1 MIESISIS
9 NVATYAS
16 TPEQLDGL
24 SQFNFLFGSNGT
36 GKTTISRLIAEEGK
50 FPTCRIKWKAGTKLQ
65 PMVYNHDFVERNFH
79 QTLEL
84 KGVFTLGE
92 KQKDTLE
99 KIAAAKTDLNLLT
112 TKIEILTQG
121 LRGQDGNG
129 GKMGELAMLE
139 AGLKDKCW
147 AQKQKYDAQ
156 LQGGFEGYRNN
167 SEKFKSKVLHEL
179 TTNNASLLT
188 LAELEKKAKS
198 VFGPTPMSES
208 SIPSVEATELLAH
221 ESNPILR
228 KRIIGKED
236 VDIAALIK
244 KIGNSDWV
252 REGRAFYDVNEGTCP
267 FCQQSTSEAFEQSL
281 NEYFDETFVTDSKLI
296 DDLATNYDTE
306 ALRIRQELASIIA
319 SPSKFLDVEQLKSE
333 KELFDARIALNNQRL
348 AGKKKEASQVVEL
361 ESLSNV
367 FEAIKTLIDTVNFQV
382 AAHNMM
388 VANLATERAILT
400 AQVWRFV
407 LEELKADIATFRA
420 AKDSLDKAISAMTAQ
435 ITNATTDKTNK
446 AAEIR
451 ELEKQT
457 TSIQPT
463 IDGINSLLLS
473 FGFQGFKLAKAANGS
488 SYKLVRLDGTDAK
501 ATLSEGEKT
510 FVTFLYFFHLLK
522 GSDSDSGMTNDRIV
536 VFDDPVSSLDSDIL
550 FIVGSLIKE
559 LFVEVR
565 SGTGHI
571 KQIFVL
577 THNVYFHKEVTYN
590 PKRKEVTMNEES
602 FWIVRKPGVTS
613 KIEKHLPI
621 RSKRLMSCS
630 GLRFASPSAPT
641 SLFKIR

>member
-1 MIESISIS
+1 M
-9 NVATYAS
+9 
-16 TPEQLDGL
+16 
-24 SQFNFLFGSNGT
+24 
-36 GKTTISRLIAEEGK
+36 
-50 FPTCRIKWKAGTKLQ
+50 
-65 PMVYNHDFVERNFH
+65 
-79 QTLEL
+79 
-84 KGVFTLGE
+84 
-92 KQKDTLE
+92 
-99 KIAAAKTDLNLLT
+99 
-112 TKIEILTQG
+112 
-121 LRGQDGNG
+121 
-129 GKMGELAMLE
+129 
-139 AGLKDKCW
+139 
-147 AQKQKYDAQ
+147 
-156 LQGGFEGYRNN
+156 
-167 SEKFKSKVLHEL
+167 
-179 TTNNASLLT
+179 
-188 LAELEKKAKS
+188 
-198 VFGPTPMSES
+198 
-208 SIPSVEATELLAH
+208 
-221 ESNPILR
+221 
-228 KRIIGKED
+228 
-236 VDIAALIK
+236 
-244 KIGNSDWV
+244 
-252 REGRAFYDVNEGTCP
+252 NEGTCP

-630 GLRFASPSAPT
+630 GLRFASPSASLKTILRFLVASSLTSYVSSLTEKKRSSANHSVLGSMTVHISRTTTSTFLLMSLLLTPT
-641 SLFKIR
+641 SRYSGRFLRNRITVHTTG